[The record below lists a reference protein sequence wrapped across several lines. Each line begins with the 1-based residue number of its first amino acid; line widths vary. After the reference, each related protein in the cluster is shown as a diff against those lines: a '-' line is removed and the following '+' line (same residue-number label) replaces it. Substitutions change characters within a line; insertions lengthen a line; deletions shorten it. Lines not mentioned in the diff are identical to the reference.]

1 MTIIVRGDVTARPES
16 FERLLEAALAHVA
29 RSRAETGCIEHGVAV
44 DAENP
49 LRLVFFEIWA
59 DAAALKTHFAQPGS
73 AEFMDAVA
81 EFAADRGGLHIYS
94 AERVKV

>member
-1 MTIIVRGDVTARPES
+1 MTVLVTGDLIARPEA

-29 RSRAETGCIEHGVAV
+29 RSRTEDGCIEHGVAV

-49 LRLVFFEIWA
+49 LRLKFFEIWR

-81 EFAADRGGLHIYS
+81 AFAEGRGGLHVYS
-94 AERVKV
+94 AEAIRV

>member
-1 MTIIVRGDVTARPES
+1 MTIIVRGDVTARPER

-29 RSRAETGCIEHGVAV
+29 RSRTEAGCIEHGVAV

-73 AEFMDAVA
+73 TDFIEAVDA
-81 EFAADRGGLHIYS
+81 FAADRGGLHIYS
-94 AERVKV
+94 ADRVSV

>member
-1 MTIIVRGDVTARPES
+1 MTILVTGDLVARPEA

-29 RSRAETGCIEHGVAV
+29 RSRTEDGCIQHGVAV

-49 LRLVFFEIWA
+49 LRLVFFEIWR

-73 AEFMDAVA
+73 AEFMEAVTAFA
-81 EFAADRGGLHIYS
+81 EDRGRLNIYH
-94 AERVKV
+94 AEAIRV

>member
-1 MTIIVRGDVTARPES
+1 MTVIVTGDLVARAES

-29 RSRAETGCIEHGVAV
+29 RSRTEDGCIQHGVAV

-49 LRLVFFEIWA
+49 LRLVFFEIWR

-73 AEFMDAVA
+73 AEFIEAA
-81 EFAADRGGLHIYS
+81 TQFAPVRGGLHVYA
-94 AERVKV
+94 AEPIRV

>member
-1 MTIIVRGDVTARPES
+1 MTVLVTGDLVARPEA

-29 RSRAETGCIEHGVAV
+29 RSRAEDGCIQHGVAV

-49 LRLVFFEIWA
+49 LRLVFFEIWR

-73 AEFMDAVA
+73 AEFMEAVA
-81 EFAADRGGLHIYS
+81 AFAVGRGGLEIYS